1 MYDMTPPQ
9 PTQPVKQPRQRRLSV
24 PQIMLI
30 VAALGFL
37 TWYAVR
43 TLVPRTE
50 PYATISLDSIGEHY
64 SGDCLIVRDEMVW
77 PEDGVGSVDYIAQE
91 GADVEMYEP
100 ICKVYSSSYTEK
112 EKNALQDYRDDIKK
126 YQLELLG
133 KEITTDARMEKLASD
148 VLTQA
153 REVREII
160 HGARGN
166 MTNQEAQ
173 LNEAIEARQSYLR
186 DKYRDNDRMS
196 RLYSEEDQQQRKIL
210 SWTRPRQAQKAGIV
224 SFYSD
229 GYESGLKMTNYET
242 YTHAEVRE
250 MINGTKPAASKD
262 QRGKTTVYRIVQDGS
277 WGVLMMIKDSKW
289 NPVEGSVYEL
299 KLENFK
305 STTVYAKVV
314 SYTRMGGELLVRL
327 LIEDASV
334 RPVLYMRTCTGELG
348 DSATSLTVP
357 EKAIHTQNGQQ
368 GVVRVEGESKWFVQV
383 TILKQQDGMCY
394 IVPVQSGTLE
404 EGQTIKLFN

>member
-1 MYDMTPPQ
+1 MYDMMKPQ
-9 PTQPVKQPRQRRLSV
+9 PTQPVQQPRRRRLSV

-37 TWYAVR
+37 AWYAVR

-50 PYATISLDSIGEHY
+50 PYATISLASIGERY
-64 SGDCLIVRDEMVW
+64 SGDCLVVRDEMVW

-91 GADVEMYEP
+91 GADVALYEP

-133 KEITTDARMEKLASD
+133 KEISTDARMEKLESD
-148 VLTQA
+148 VMTQA

-166 MTNQEAQ
+166 MTNQETQ

-229 GYESGLKMTNYET
+229 GYENGLKMSNYET
-242 YTHAEVRE
+242 FTHSEVRS
-250 MINGTKPAASKD
+250 MIDGTKPSAPTD
-262 QRGKTTVYRIVQDGS
+262 QRGKTTVYRIVQDSS
-277 WGVLMMIKDSKW
+277 WGVLMIIRDSKW

-327 LIEDASV
+327 LIEDSSV

-357 EKAIHTQNGQQ
+357 EKAIHTQNGMQ

-394 IVPVQSGTLE
+394 IAPVQSGALE

>member
-1 MYDMTPPQ
+1 MYDMMPPQ
-9 PTQPVKQPRQRRLSV
+9 QTQPVQPPRRRRLSV

-30 VAALGFL
+30 VAVLGFL
-37 TWYAVR
+37 TWYVVR
-43 TLVPRTE
+43 TLVPQTE
-50 PYATISLDSIGEHY
+50 PYATITLDSIGEHY
-64 SGDCLIVRDEMVW
+64 SGDCLIVRDEIVW

-91 GADVEMYEP
+91 GAEVEMYAP

-229 GYESGLKMTNYET
+229 GYENGLKMSNYEAF
-242 YTHAEVRE
+242 THSEVRD
-250 MINGTKPAASKD
+250 MINGTKPAAPTD

-277 WGVLMMIKDSKW
+277 WGVLMMIRDSKW

-327 LIEDASV
+327 LIEKTPV
-334 RPVLYMRTCTGELG
+334 RPVMYMRTCTGELG

-357 EKAIHTQNGQQ
+357 EKAIYTQNGQQ

-394 IVPVQSGTLE
+394 ITPVQAGALE

>member
-1 MYDMTPPQ
+1 MYDMVPPQ
-9 PTQPVKQPRQRRLSV
+9 PAEPVKQTRQRRLSV

-37 TWYAVR
+37 IWYLVR
-43 TLVPRTE
+43 TLVPQTE
-50 PYATISLDSIGEHY
+50 PYATIALDSIGEHY

-91 GADVEMYEP
+91 GADVALYEP

-112 EKNALQDYRDDIKK
+112 EKNALQDYRDDIKE
-126 YQLELLG
+126 YQLELLN
-133 KEITTDARMEKLASD
+133 KEITTDSRMERLESD

-166 MTNQEAQ
+166 MTNQETQ
-173 LNEAIEARQSYLR
+173 LNAAIEARQSYLR

-229 GYESGLKMTNYET
+229 GYESGLKLSNYET
-242 YTHAEVRE
+242 FSHTEVRD
-250 MINGTKPAASKD
+250 MINGSKPAAPTD

-277 WGVLMMIKDSKW
+277 WGVLMLIRDSKW

-327 LIEDASV
+327 LIEDTSV
-334 RPVLYMRTCTGELG
+334 RPVLYMRTCSGELG

-383 TILKQQDGMCY
+383 TILKQQDGICY
-394 IVPVQSGTLE
+394 ITPVQAGALE

>member
-1 MYDMTPPQ
+1 VYDMVPPQ
-9 PTQPVKQPRQRRLSV
+9 PTQPVPPLPRKRLSV

-37 TWYAVR
+37 IWY
-43 TLVPRTE
+43 LVSTFVNREEAYT
-50 PYATISLDSIGEHY
+50 TVTLDSIGEHY
-64 SGDCLIVRDEMVW
+64 TGDCLIVRDETVW
-77 PEDGVGSVDYIAQE
+77 PEDGVGSVDYIARE
-91 GADVEMYEP
+91 GAAVELYEP

-112 EKNALQDYRDDIKK
+112 EKNALQDYRDDIKE

-133 KEITTDARMEKLASD
+133 KEITTDARMEKLESD

-160 HGARGN
+160 HGASGN

-173 LNEAIEARQSYLR
+173 LNEAIDARQSYLR
-186 DKYRDNDRMS
+186 DKYSDNDRMS

-229 GYESGLKMTNYET
+229 GYENGLKLTNYET
-242 YTHAEVRE
+242 FTHAEVRD
-250 MINGTKPAASKD
+250 MLNGSKPPTSVD
-262 QRGKTTVYRIVQDGS
+262 QRGKTAVYRIVQDNT
-277 WGVLMMIKDSKW
+277 WAVLMVIRDSKW
-289 NPVEGSVYEL
+289 NPVEGTVYEL

-334 RPVLYMRTCTGELG
+334 RPVLYMRTCTGVLG
-348 DSATSLTVP
+348 ESVTSLTVP

-383 TILKQQDGMCY
+383 TIQKRQDGMCY
-394 IVPVQSGTLE
+394 VTPVQAGQLE

>member
-1 MYDMTPPQ
+1 MYDMMPPQ
-9 PTQPVKQPRQRRLSV
+9 PAQPVQQPRQRRLSV

-37 TWYAVR
+37 AWYVIR

-64 SGDCLIVRDEMVW
+64 SGDCLIVRDETVW
-77 PEDGVGSVDYIAQE
+77 PEEGVGSVDRIAQE
-91 GADVEMYEP
+91 GAVVELYDP
-100 ICKVYSSSYTEK
+100 ICKVYSSAYTDK
-112 EKNALQDYRDDIKK
+112 EKKALQDYRDDIKK

-133 KEITTDARMEKLASD
+133 KEISTDARMDKLESD

-166 MTNQEAQ
+166 MANQEIQ
-173 LNEAIEARQSYLR
+173 LNEAIDARQSYLR
-186 DKYRDNDRMS
+186 DKYSNNDRMS
-196 RLYSEEDQQQRKIL
+196 RLYSEEDQQQRKIQ
-210 SWTRPRQAQKAGIV
+210 SWTRNRSAQKSGIV

-229 GYESGLKMTNYET
+229 GYENGLKMSNYET
-242 YTHAEVRE
+242 FTQADVRN
-250 MINGTKPAASKD
+250 MINGTKPDASTD
-262 QRGKTTVYRIVQDGS
+262 QRGKTAVYRIVQDGA
-277 WGVLMMIKDSKW
+277 WGVLMIIRDNKW
-289 NPVEGSVYEL
+289 NPVEGAVYEL
-299 KLENFK
+299 RLENFK
-305 STTVYAKVV
+305 STTVHAKVV
-314 SYTRMGGELLVRL
+314 SYTRNGGELLVRL
-327 LIEDASV
+327 RVEDSSV
-334 RPVLYMRTCTGELG
+334 RPILYMRTCSGVLG

-357 EKAIHTQNGQQ
+357 EKAIYTQNNQQ

-383 TILKQQDGMCY
+383 TILKRQDGLCY
-394 IVPVQSGTLE
+394 ITPVQSGALQ

>member
-1 MYDMTPPQ
+1 MYDMMPPQ
-9 PTQPVKQPRQRRLSV
+9 PAQPVQQPRQRRLSV

-37 TWYAVR
+37 AWYVIR

-64 SGDCLIVRDEMVW
+64 SGDCLIVRDETVW
-77 PEDGVGSVDYIAQE
+77 PEEGVGSVDRIAQE
-91 GADVEMYEP
+91 GAVVALYDP
-100 ICKVYSSSYTEK
+100 ICKVYSSAYTDK
-112 EKNALQDYRDDIKK
+112 EKKALQDYRDDIKK

-133 KEITTDARMEKLASD
+133 KEISTDARMDKLESD

-166 MTNQEAQ
+166 MANQEIQ
-173 LNEAIEARQSYLR
+173 LNEAIDARQSYLR
-186 DKYRDNDRMS
+186 DKYSNNDRMS
-196 RLYSEEDQQQRKIL
+196 RLYSEEDQQQRKIQ
-210 SWTRPRQAQKAGIV
+210 SWTRNRSAQKSGIV

-229 GYESGLKMTNYET
+229 GYENGLKMSNYET
-242 YTHAEVRE
+242 FTQADVRN
-250 MINGTKPAASKD
+250 MINGTKPDASTD
-262 QRGKTTVYRIVQDGS
+262 QRGKTAVYRIVQDGA
-277 WGVLMMIKDSKW
+277 WGVLMIIRDNKW
-289 NPVEGSVYEL
+289 NPVEGAVYEL
-299 KLENFK
+299 RLENFK
-305 STTVYAKVV
+305 STTVHAKVV
-314 SYTRMGGELLVRL
+314 SYTRNGGELLVRL
-327 LIEDASV
+327 RVEDSSV
-334 RPVLYMRTCTGELG
+334 RPILYMRTCSGVLG

-357 EKAIHTQNGQQ
+357 EKAIYTQNNQQ

-383 TILKQQDGMCY
+383 TILKRQDGLCY
-394 IVPVQSGTLE
+394 ITPVQSGALQ

>member
-1 MYDMTPPQ
+1 MYDMMPPQ
-9 PTQPVKQPRQRRLSV
+9 PAQPVQPQKQKRLSV

-37 TWYAVR
+37 VWY
-43 TLVPRTE
+43 LVKTFVPKTE
-50 PYATISLDSIGEHY
+50 PYATITLDNIGEHY
-64 SGDCLIVRDEMVW
+64 SGDCLIVRDESVW
-77 PEDGVGSVDYIAQE
+77 PEDGVGSVEYIAQE
-91 GADVEMYEP
+91 GSVVKLNDP
-100 ICKVYSSSYTEK
+100 ICKVYSSAYTEK
-112 EKNALQDYRDDIKK
+112 EKKLLQDYRDDIKK
-126 YQLELLG
+126 YQLELLA
-133 KEITTDARMEKLASD
+133 KEIVADARIEKLESD

-153 REVREII
+153 REVRDII

-173 LNEAIEARQSYLR
+173 LNEAIDARQSYLR
-186 DKYRDNDRMS
+186 DKFSSNDRMG
-196 RLYSEEDQQQRKIL
+196 RLYNEEDQQLRKIL
-210 SWTRPRQAQKAGIV
+210 SWTRPRPAQKAGIV

-229 GYESGLKMTNYET
+229 GYENGLKMSNYESF
-242 YTHAEVRE
+242 THTEVRN
-250 MINGTKPAASKD
+250 MINGAKPEASSD

-277 WGVLMMIKDSKW
+277 WGVLMIIRDNKW

-299 KLENFK
+299 RLENFK
-305 STTVYAKVV
+305 STTVYAKVL

-327 LIEDASV
+327 RVDDTSV
-334 RPVLYMRTCTGELG
+334 LPVMYMRTCTGVLG

-357 EKAIHTQNGQQ
+357 EKAIYTQNNQQ

-383 TILKQQDGMCY
+383 TILKKQDGMCY
-394 IVPVQSGTLE
+394 ITPVQAGALE

>member
-1 MYDMTPPQ
+1 MYDMMPPQ
-9 PTQPVKQPRQRRLSV
+9 PTQPVQQPRRRRLSV

-37 TWYAVR
+37 AWYAVR

-50 PYATISLDSIGEHY
+50 PYATISLASIGERY

-91 GADVEMYEP
+91 GADVALYEP

-126 YQLELLG
+126 YQLELLS
-133 KEITTDARMEKLASD
+133 KEITTDARMEKLESD

-166 MTNQEAQ
+166 MTNQETQ
-173 LNEAIEARQSYLR
+173 LNDAIEARQSYLR

-229 GYESGLKMTNYET
+229 GYENGLKMSNYET
-242 YTHAEVRE
+242 FTHTEVRD
-250 MINGTKPAASKD
+250 MIDGNKPSAPTD
-262 QRGKTTVYRIVQDGS
+262 QRGKTTVYRIVQDNS
-277 WGVLMMIKDSKW
+277 WGVLMMIKDNKW

-327 LIEDASV
+327 LIEDSSV

-368 GVVRVEGESKWFVQV
+368 GVVRIEGESKWFVQV
-383 TILKQQDGMCY
+383 TILKKQDGVCY
-394 IVPVQSGTLE
+394 IMPVQAGALE